1 MIGNRHTL
9 IDVVAEPGLDRRKS
23 EVMLNGDE
31 GLDAITD
38 ANLLSRRNQVEGVPV
53 FIINGKTPLS
63 GAQQPATFLKAFEQ
77 AVAET

>member
-38 ANLLSRRNQVEGVPV
+38 ANLLSRA
-53 FIINGKTPLS
+53 IK
-63 GAQQPATFLKAFEQ
+63 
-77 AVAET
+77 